1 MTGFDE
7 SLIHELVRSENY
19 FKDQNEVRKLRSKA
33 IKMAHKYH
41 FNNNEFYHKYFKSKG
56 IGEEI
61 SENDFHK
68 LLIPAEVFKSYEPE
82 FPEREPVKF
91 KQWLDYVS
99 TVRLNFTPKATRSLD
114 AFLAQFYKRGLL
126 LGYSSGTS
134 GTLTFLPRDKFTQDI
149 LVKSYIAAVEA
160 AVELNKGKDKFVL
173 GIPKKTF
180 LQVGWNGRA
189 VAEAISPGN
198 VFYGFDELSADIVRL
213 RMRGPKGIKDSIMNF
228 LVKKMLPRVERKA
241 IERMINKL
249 LEWKN
254 ERVIFLAPPFLL
266 VDTARYAIEKGIDL
280 KLSENSILAST
291 GGFKGRKVTSR
302 EEMNKLV
309 EEVFGIPANQYLDL
323 YGMTESNSIMV
334 ECLEANKKH
343 VPPWKEIFLFDENM
357 ELIEPDGKV
366 TGQYGFIEPSSRSF
380 PGFILTGDRITV
392 DFDGCSE
399 DEKKT
404 PIVESIERLPKV
416 EGRGCSGV
424 LARTVGG

>member
-1 MTGFDE
+1 MSEFNE
-7 SLIHELVRSENY
+7 NLIYDLIRPENY
-19 FKDQNEVRKLRSKA
+19 FKDPNEVRNLRYKA
-33 IKMAHKYH
+33 IKMAHRYH
-41 FNNNEFYHKYFKSKG
+41 FNNNEFYHKYCKSKG

-61 SENDFHK
+61 SEKDFHK
-68 LLIPAEVFKSYEPE
+68 LLIPAEVFKSYDLE
-82 FPEREPVKF
+82 FPEREPVRF

-99 TVRLNFTPKATRSLD
+99 TVKLGFTPKATKSLD
-114 AFLAQFYKRGLL
+114 SFLAQFYERGLL
-126 LGYSSGTS
+126 IGYSSGTS

-160 AVELNKGKDKFVL
+160 TVKLNKGKDKYVL
-173 GIPKKTF
+173 GIPKETF
-180 LQVGWNGRA
+180 LQVGWNGRS
-189 VAEAISPGN
+189 VAEALSPGN
-198 VFYGFDELSADIVRL
+198 VFYGFDSLSADVVRL
-213 RMRGPKGIKDSIMNF
+213 RMRGPRGIKEAIMNS
-228 LVKKMLPRVERKA
+228 LIKVMLPRVERKA
-241 IERMINKL
+241 IEKMVKKL

-266 VDTARYAIEKGIDL
+266 VDTARYAIEHGIDL
-280 KLSENSILAST
+280 TLSEDSILAST

-302 EEMNKLV
+302 EEMNKLI
-309 EEVFGIPANQYLDL
+309 EDVFGIPANQYLDL

-334 ECLEANKKH
+334 ECLEASKKH

-357 ELIEPDGKV
+357 ELIEPNGKV
-366 TGQYGFIEPSSRSF
+366 TGQYGFIEPSSKSF

-399 DEKKT
+399 DDKKT
-404 PIVESIERLPKV
+404 PIVESLERLPKV